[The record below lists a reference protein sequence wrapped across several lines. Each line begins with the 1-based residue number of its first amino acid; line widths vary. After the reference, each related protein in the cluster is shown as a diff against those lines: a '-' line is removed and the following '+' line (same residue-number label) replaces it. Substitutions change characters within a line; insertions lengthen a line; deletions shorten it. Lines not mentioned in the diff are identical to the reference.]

1 MANNLV
7 KIKSTHRTLRR
18 KGNLELFPAPLQ
30 YRYHLDGML
39 QNYNCTREMAN
50 EKLWKGPP
58 S

>member
-50 EKLWKGPP
+50 EKLCKGP
-58 S
+58 